1 LIRGTARLLPAR
13 GNRKN
18 PDSLFM
24 IGLTRFCF
32 APTAIIHEQHTH
44 TLRRLRAGSWPLLL
58 WPLTMS
64 TLCKPQKINSV
75 SCDSGSIYIVDPCHL
90 ENPSSIPGNGPFYFG
105 ASFNTEIGDGEFNIY
120 EQRDIK
126 GHLRR
131 IVIEID

>member
-1 LIRGTARLLPAR
+1 MLG
-13 GNRKN
+13 
-18 PDSLFM
+18 
-24 IGLTRFCF
+24 RFR
-32 APTAIIHEQHTH
+32 T
-44 TLRRLRAGSWPLLL
+44 GSWPLLL

-64 TLCKPQKINSV
+64 TLCKPRKINSV

-90 ENPSSIPGNGPFYFG
+90 EASSNVTGRNPLYFG

-120 EQRDIK
+120 EQRDNK